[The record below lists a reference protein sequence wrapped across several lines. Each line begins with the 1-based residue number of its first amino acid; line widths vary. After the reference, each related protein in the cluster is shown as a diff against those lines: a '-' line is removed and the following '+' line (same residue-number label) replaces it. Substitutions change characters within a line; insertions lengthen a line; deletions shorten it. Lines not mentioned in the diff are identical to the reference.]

1 MRTII
6 CPHCEAKY
14 QLAFDHFYGKICKC
28 GESIPTA
35 DGEVDWTKENR
46 IKNNKAIKQALDS
59 VARRVRGDN
68 ND

>member
-28 GESIPTA
+28 GESIPS
-35 DGEVDWTKENR
+35 DGDTDRIKKNR
-46 IKNNKAIKQALDS
+46 IKNNKTTQKALDS
-59 VARRVRGDN
+59 VARRVLGDN